1 VAIVRPGPIQGDM
14 VHPYIR
20 RREGR
25 ELPTYPTPELERV
38 LGKTL
43 GVPLFQ
49 EQAMQVAIVA
59 AGFTAS
65 EADKLRRSMATFKFT
80 GGVSAFK
87 DKLVQGMIAKGYP
100 RDFAEKTFTQLEG
113 FGSYGFPESHAASFA
128 LIAYAS
134 SWMKCHHPDVFLAA
148 ILNSQPMGFYAPAQL
163 VRDAERHGIQVQAV
177 DVNHSH
183 WDCTL
188 ERTRESPRRFAVRL
202 GLRQVKGL
210 ANKDAARIV
219 LGRVEG
225 AYASVEDLWRRA
237 QVPSAALRQLAKGDA
252 FGSLDLSRRPAAWA
266 IGGLSDAP
274 LPLFAAADAREG
286 ALRPELNEPA
296 VALKGMTEGREVV
309 EDYRSI
315 GLTLR
320 RHPVS
325 FLRGD
330 LARDRILPCAALRGV
345 RNGRRVTVAGLVLV
359 RQKPGSAKGVMFI
372 TLEDETDVG
381 NLVIWPSLFEKQ
393 RRLILSAGMIACRGP
408 VQREGDVIHVVAE
421 HLIDLSGLLGT
432 LSDRHEAF
440 PLPHGRG
447 DEARGGGGPDQ
458 RSIEGLGR
466 KPRDIYI
473 PDLHIDSGLKIKTR
487 DFR

>member
-1 VAIVRPGPIQGDM
+1 
-14 VHPYIR
+14 
-20 RREGR
+20 
-25 ELPTYPTPELERV
+25 
-38 LGKTL
+38 
-43 GVPLFQ
+43 
-49 EQAMQVAIVA
+49 
-59 AGFTAS
+59 
-65 EADKLRRSMATFKFT
+65 
-80 GGVSAFK
+80 
-87 DKLVQGMIAKGYP
+87 
-100 RDFAEKTFTQLEG
+100 
-113 FGSYGFPESHAASFA
+113 
-128 LIAYAS
+128 
-134 SWMKCHHPDVFLAA
+134 
-148 ILNSQPMGFYAPAQL
+148 MGFYAPAQL
-163 VRDAERHGIQVQAV
+163 VRDAERHGIEVRAV

-188 ERTRESPRRFAVRL
+188 ERMRESPRRFAVRL

-219 LGRVEG
+219 LARAEG

-237 QVPSAALRQLAKGDA
+237 QVPGGALRHLAKADA
-252 FGSLDLSRRPAAWA
+252 FGSLDLARRPAAWA

-286 ALRPELNEPA
+286 ALRPELDEPA

-309 EDYRSI
+309 EDYRAV

-330 LARDRILPCAALRGV
+330 LARDRMLPCADLRGV

-372 TLEDETDVG
+372 TLEDETDVA

-421 HLIDLSGLLGT
+421 HLVDLSGLLGT
-432 LSDRHEAF
+432 LSERNEAF

-447 DEARGGGGPDQ
+447 DEARGGGGADQ